1 VTPSILGRNQ
11 APQSEP
17 WPREMKG
24 IDLDLVIATLSWTF
38 AFALIAATIAACST
52 DPNLP
57 ERSFATARD

>member
-1 VTPSILGRNQ
+1 MHSAIVSGRGR
-11 APQSEP
+11 ADASDI
-17 WPREMKG
+17 RSRAC
-24 IDLDLVIATLSWTF
+24 DRFATLSWAF

>member
-38 AFALIAATIAACST
+38 AFALIAATIGG
-52 DPNLP
+52 LF
-57 ERSFATARD
+57 R